1 MRPEAVKETEVNTA
15 RIEHQKS
22 NAADASTTNR
32 SQPERHGHTRPGFDA
47 EARAEAELAIGS
59 GKRAYAKFNND
70 WTMNLVSMLSYNVL
84 TSVFPLLLALF
95 TILALVPSLSGHTAD
110 FANQVN
116 KILPGNVAKTINVAS
131 LLAKVRA
138 SYGILTVI
146 SVAGLLWGGSNL
158 FGTME
163 NAFAIVYRVRTRDFI
178 PQKLMS
184 LVMILLFVVLLPL
197 SFVSSI
203 LLGSASTAL
212 GSILPGGLSGPFP
225 FILGLAASLAALFV
239 LFLAIYIVVPNMP
252 ISWRHAWRGALVA
265 AVAMAIVNTIFPF
278 YTAHFV
284 GTSQYGTAAIGTVIV
299 MITWFW
305 FFSLVLM
312 VGAQVNSLAM
322 GIKPWP
328 YDLARMLTQVRISD
342 LNLSSGASSAPSA
355 AAGQSDGSGSAAGK
369 TGGSSAEVLSRRP

>member
-1 MRPEAVKETEVNTA
+1 MSTA
-15 RIEHQKS
+15 HVGRHKS
-22 NAADASTTNR
+22 EAADLGSSNQKGQGIRVPSR
-32 SQPERHGHTRPGFDA
+32 SELEADA
-47 EARAEAELAIGS
+47 VGDAKEALGT
-59 GKRAYAKFNND
+59 GKRAYAKFTND

-84 TSVFPLLLALF
+84 TSIFPLLLALF

-116 KILPGNVAKTINVAS
+116 RILPGSVAKSINVTS

-203 LLGSASTAL
+203 LLGSASTTL
-212 GSILPGGLSGPFP
+212 GTVLPAGLSGPLP
-225 FILGLAASLAALFV
+225 VILGLAASLGALFI
-239 LFLAIYIVVPNMP
+239 LFMAIYVIVPNMP
-252 ISWRHAWRGALVA
+252 ISWRHAWRGAIVA
-265 AVAMAIVNTIFPF
+265 AIVMALINTIFPF
-278 YTAHFV
+278 YTAHFI

-312 VGAQVNSLAM
+312 IGAQVNALAM
-322 GIKPWP
+322 GLKPWP
-328 YDLARMLTQVRISD
+328 YDLARMLTQIRTAD
-342 LNLSSGASSAPSA
+342 LQGAPKDHPASSPVA
-355 AAGQSDGSGSAAGK
+355 AKADGSGSA
-369 TGGSSAEVLSRRP
+369 TSAAP

>member
-1 MRPEAVKETEVNTA
+1 MPSRPELE
-15 RIEHQKS
+15 
-22 NAADASTTNR
+22 ADAVA
-32 SQPERHGHTRPGFDA
+32 DA
-47 EARAEAELAIGS
+47 KEAVGV

-84 TSVFPLLLALF
+84 TSIFPLLLALF

-116 KILPGNVAKTINVAS
+116 KILPGNVAKTINIAS
-131 LLAKVRA
+131 LLSKVRA

-158 FGTME
+158 FGTIE

-197 SFVSSI
+197 SFVSSF

-212 GSILPGGLSGPFP
+212 GTVLPSGLSGPLP
-225 FILGLAASLAALFV
+225 FILGLAASLAALFI
-239 LFLAIYIVVPNMP
+239 LFVAIYVIVPNMP

-265 AVAMAIVNTIFPF
+265 AIAMAIVNTIFPF

-322 GIKPWP
+322 GLKPWP
-328 YDLARMLTQVRISD
+328 YDLARMLTQIQISD
-342 LNLSSGASSAPSA
+342 LKGSGTDRPASSSM
-355 AAGQSDGSGSAAGK
+355 AGKDDGSGSASPA
-369 TGGSSAEVLSRRP
+369 RR